1 MRLLF
6 FTDTYL
12 PQVNGVSR
20 TLGRFSDYLQRT
32 GTEHLIVTPRT
43 GGDGR
48 ATSATTAALSGS
60 GDFPVRSLASIPFA
74 LYPQCRLALPMMA
87 SLRQEI
93 EAFQPDLIHLLTPFN
108 VGLSGLRFA
117 RRHGLPHVAS
127 YHTHFD
133 RYMEHYHMK
142 ALIPAY
148 WAYTRWFHQSCSA
161 IFAPSAETVDVLR
174 EQGLHRLRIWSRG
187 IDANL
192 YTPAKRNS
200 ALRQKLGITAPLL
213 LLYVGRIAP
222 EKDIDTLTAIMH
234 TLPDSIRSQVHWLI
248 AGNGPRLQ
256 QLQDEAPEGVTF
268 LGHQEGEALAE
279 LYASADL
286 FVFPSST
293 ETFGNVVLEA
303 LASGLP
309 VVGAAA
315 GGVQE
320 LVADGQTGRLC
331 EARQPEAFVQAITE
345 LLSSP
350 EELANHRE
358 AARQSALQRSW
369 DSIFSEL
376 VQDYAGILDAQ
387 RAAAAFSA

>member
-20 TLGRFSDYLQRT
+20 TLGRLSDYLRRT

-43 GGDGR
+43 SSEGADGGLHK
-48 ATSATTAALSGS
+48 SAEM
-60 GDFPVRSLASIPFA
+60 PVRSLASIPFA
-74 LYPQCRLALPMMA
+74 LYPQCRLALPMM
-87 SLRQEI
+87 SPLRQEI
-93 EAFQPDLIHLLTPFN
+93 AAFQPDLIHLLTPFN

-117 RRHGLPHVAS
+117 RRHRIPHVAS

-142 ALIPAY
+142 PLIPAY

-161 IFAPSAETVDVLR
+161 VFAPSAETVQVLR

-187 IDANL
+187 IDATL
-192 YTPAKRNS
+192 YSPARRNPG
-200 ALRQKLGITAPLL
+200 LRERLGIAAPLL

-234 TLPDSIRSQVHWLI
+234 ALPESVRQQTHWLI
-248 AGNGPRLQ
+248 AGDGPRLP
-256 QLQDEAPEGVTF
+256 QLREEAPANVTL
-268 LGHQEGEALAE
+268 LGYQEGEELAE

-293 ETFGNVVLEA
+293 ETFGNVVLES

-309 VVGAAA
+309 VIGARA

-320 LVADGQTGRLC
+320 LVADGLTGRLC
-331 EARQPEAFVQAITE
+331 APRQPEDFVQAITG
-345 LLSSP
+345 LISSP
-350 EELANHRE
+350 ETLAAYRE
-358 AARQSALQRSW
+358 AARQSALLRSW
-369 DSIFSEL
+369 DHIFGEL
-376 VQDYAGILDAQ
+376 VRDYASVLEAQ
-387 RAAAAFSA
+387 RAAAAFTA

>member
-12 PQVNGVSR
+12 PQINGVSR
-20 TLGRFSDYLQRT
+20 TLGRLSDYLHRT
-32 GTEHLIVTPRT
+32 GTEHLIVTPRS

-48 ATSATTAALSGS
+48 PAAPHDPQGGL
-60 GDFPVRSLASIPFA
+60 PVRSLASIPFA

-93 EAFQPDLIHLLTPFN
+93 EAFEPDLIHLLTPFN

-117 RRHGLPHVAS
+117 RRQGIPHVAS

-187 IDANL
+187 VDAAL
-192 YTPAKRNS
+192 YSPAKRN
-200 ALRQKLGITAPLL
+200 AGLRERLGIAAPLL

-234 TLPDSIRSQVHWLI
+234 TIPEPLRSQVHWLV
-248 AGNGPRLQ
+248 AGDGPRLPE
-256 QLQDEAPEGVTF
+256 LQAEAPAGVTF
-268 LGHQEGEALAE
+268 LGHTEGEELAE

-293 ETFGNVVLEA
+293 ETFGNVVLES

-309 VVGAAA
+309 VIGAAA

-320 LVADGQTGRLC
+320 LVTDGRTGRLC
-331 EARQPEAFVQAITE
+331 EPGQPADFVQAITE

-350 EELANHRE
+350 GELARYRE
-358 AARQSALQRSW
+358 AARQAALRRSW
-369 DSIFSEL
+369 DSIFAGL
-376 VQDYAGILDAQ
+376 IDDYAGVLETQ
-387 RAAAAFSA
+387 RAAAAFPA

>member
-43 GGDGR
+43 GDHRTRTPAGL
-48 ATSATTAALSGS
+48 AGS
-60 GDFPVRSLASIPFA
+60 GDLPVRSLASIPFA

-117 RRHGLPHVAS
+117 RRHGIPHVAS

-161 IFAPSAETVDVLR
+161 VFAPSTETVDVLR

-187 IDANL
+187 VDASL
-192 YTPAKRNS
+192 YSPAKRNPD
-200 ALRQKLGITAPLL
+200 LRQKLGITAPLL

-234 TLPDSIRSQVHWLI
+234 ALPDPLRSQVHWLV
-248 AGNGPRLQ
+248 AGDGPRLQ
-256 QLQDEAPEGVTF
+256 QLQDEAPPGVTF
-268 LGHQEGEALAE
+268 LGYQEGEELAE

-309 VVGAAA
+309 VIGAAA

-320 LVADGQTGRLC
+320 LVADGRTGRLC
-331 EARQPEAFVQAITE
+331 EPRQPEAFVRAISE

-350 EELANHRE
+350 QQLAAHRE
-358 AARQSALQRSW
+358 AARQAALQRSW
-369 DSIFSEL
+369 DSIFSDL
-376 VQDYAGILDAQ
+376 VQDYASILDAQ
-387 RAAAAFSA
+387 RAADAFSA